1 MKKVVYATLIIFIA
15 VLIVVAIVAV
25 NNTPKTVTY
34 KDGKIIEDNP
44 SPK

>member
-1 MKKVVYATLIIFIA
+1 MKKIVYGTIIIFVA

-25 NNTPKTVTY
+25 QNTPKTVTY